1 MKQRCGNLLGKENGF
16 ELDPL
21 KICSIFD
28 NLCLK
33 IVKQGRYLHFLQVP
47 FSKLL

>member
-28 NLCLK
+28 NLWLK
-33 IVKQGRYLHFLQVP
+33 FLKEDTYLHFLQVP